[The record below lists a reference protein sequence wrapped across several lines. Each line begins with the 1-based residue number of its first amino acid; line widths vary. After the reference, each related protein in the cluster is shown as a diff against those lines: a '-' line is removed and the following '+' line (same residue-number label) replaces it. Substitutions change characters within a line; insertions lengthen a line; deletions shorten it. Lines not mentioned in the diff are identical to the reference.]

1 MMKDRINKASQ
12 YTERNAQEKYIFEQA
27 KLYMVAVAKYDKTAT
42 MTDIVQE
49 IRDALSR
56 TWGWLGK
63 E

>member
-1 MMKDRINKASQ
+1 MMKEKINKASQ
-12 YTERNAQEKYIFEQA
+12 YTERNAQERYIYDQA
-27 KLYMVAVAKYDKTAT
+27 KLYMVEVAKYDKTAT